1 MAFEFIKDIHYYMD
15 DTRVVFTALYHIQ
28 RGECCG
34 NKCKHCSYTPK
45 YQKGSVVMAKEF
57 LNLKDNLEINE

>member
-1 MAFEFIKDIHYYMD
+1 MKHEFIRDIHYYMD

-34 NKCKHCSYTPK
+34 NKCLHCPFEPQYE
-45 YQKGSVVMAKEF
+45 KGSTTIQKEF
-57 LNLKDNLEINE
+57 LEEPNN